1 MKTFGLIVLAL
12 FTLIAV
18 LLLFVWYRLNN
29 VSDQKNLEASV
40 AKLALK
46 HLQEEKAYG
55 LVVGIYKDDKMYIQG
70 FGSVEKGKRVLPD
83 SNTIFELASV
93 SKLFTTSTL
102 QILADA
108 GTLKLDDTAASL
120 LASKVQVASAAKQTT
135 LRHLATHLS
144 GFPSLPN
151 SFLAKMT
158 DEQNPYKDLSTQD
171 LYDYLKTCEGKQPEG
186 AFEYSNLG
194 MGLLGHLLELNT
206 QTPYEAL
213 VKQKLLLPLGMN
225 HSFVTL
231 DATHRAHLAQGYD
244 ETGRPTPVWTDNVLT
259 GAGSFLS
266 DASDML
272 KFIKA
277 NLRQDASGISASL
290 LRTHTQQLGGE
301 TGLGWIL
308 PSSTDKLMG
317 NGDLVWHNGMAGG
330 YASFVAVDRPNQYG
344 LVVLSNKAEDVT
356 ALGMKLARLV
366 KTQSWKP

>member
-1 MKTFGLIVLAL
+1 MKTFGIVLL
-12 FTLIAV
+12 VLLVLIAGI
-18 LLLFVWYRLNN
+18 LLFLWYRLTHTK
-29 VSDQKNLEASV
+29 DQQQLQQAV
-40 AKLALK
+40 ARQAENY
-46 HLQEEKAYG
+46 LQEGKSYG
-55 LVVGIYKDDKMYIQG
+55 LVVGIYKNGKTYIQG
-70 FGSVEKGKRVLPD
+70 FGSVEKGKNTLPD
-83 SNTIFELASV
+83 SNTIFELASS

-108 GTLKLDDTAASL
+108 GALKLDDTAASI
-120 LASKVQVASAAKQTT
+120 LAAKLSLPPVASQTT
-135 LRHLATHLS
+135 LRHLATHRS

-186 AFEYSNLG
+186 TFEYSNLG
-194 MGLLGHLLELNT
+194 MGLLGHLLEIKTN
-206 QTPYEAL
+206 TPYESL

-225 HSFVTL
+225 HTTVTL
-231 DATHRAHLAQGYD
+231 DQSLRAQLAQGYD
-244 ETGRPTPVWTDNVLT
+244 EAGHPTPVWTDPVLT

-266 DASDML
+266 NASDML

-277 NLRQDASGISASL
+277 NLDPSASGVSASL

-308 PSSTDKLMG
+308 PSSVDKLLG

-330 YASFVAVDRPNQYG
+330 YASFVAVDHPNQYG
-344 LVVLSNKAEDVT
+344 LVILSNKAEDVT
-356 ALGMKLARLV
+356 ALGMRLARLV
-366 KTQSWKP
+366 RTQSWAP